1 MRIIS
6 GEFGGRRLAAP
17 KGSQTRPTAERVR
30 ESLFSILG
38 TPPTP
43 CRVLD
48 LFAGAGTLGFEALSR
63 GATQIVFVELSK
75 RASTI
80 LRNNIESLG
89 LEDRTRIIRA
99 PVERALDRFRGEK
112 FNWIFADPPYASEHA
127 SVTLSQLD
135 QSELLAVGGIIVIEH
150 DRRRQS
156 AQYCGSLVKTEQ
168 RQYGDTALSLYSY
181 LQ

>member
-48 LFAGAGTLGFEALSR
+48 LFAGAGTLGFEAISR

-75 RASTI
+75 RATTV
-80 LRNNIESLG
+80 LRKNIESLG
-89 LEDRTRIIRA
+89 LKDRAKIIRA
-99 PVERALDRFRGEK
+99 PVERALERFRGEK
-112 FNWIFADPPYASEHA
+112 FDWIFADPPYASEHA
-127 SVTLSQLD
+127 NVALSLLD

-150 DRRRQS
+150 DRRRQT
-156 AQYCGSLVKTEQ
+156 AQRYGSLVRTEQ
-168 RQYGDTALSLYSY
+168 RTYGDTELSLYRY
-181 LQ
+181 L